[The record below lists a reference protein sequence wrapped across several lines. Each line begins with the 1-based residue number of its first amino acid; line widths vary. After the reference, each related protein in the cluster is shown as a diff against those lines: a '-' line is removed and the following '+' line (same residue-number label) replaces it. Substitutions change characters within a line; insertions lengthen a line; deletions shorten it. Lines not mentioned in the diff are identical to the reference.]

1 MLQTCWNH
9 NNLAQQQQPQKMSKN
24 IEKKKNKKNY
34 SGKITRKENQFSS
47 QQ

>member
-9 NNLAQQQQPQKMSKN
+9 DNLAQQQQHKWAKHREQKTKT
-24 IEKKKNKKNY
+24 IPEKK
-34 SGKITRKENQFSS
+34 TRKENQFSS